1 MNKYELAEKQ
11 NNGLYEKKMVDIKG
25 YAG

>member
-1 MNKYELAEKQ
+1 MNKYELEEKQ
-11 NNGLYEKKMVDIKG
+11 NNGVYEKKMVDIKG